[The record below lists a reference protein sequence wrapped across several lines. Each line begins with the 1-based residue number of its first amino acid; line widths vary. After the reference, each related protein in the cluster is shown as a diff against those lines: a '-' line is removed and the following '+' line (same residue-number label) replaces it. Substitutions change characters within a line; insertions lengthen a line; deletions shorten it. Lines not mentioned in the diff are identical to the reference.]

1 MKLSK
6 TLRKFDSAISELFKN
21 DYDLIERKLSERS
34 IAHKLGVYLTKRF
47 KNFHV
52 DCEYNGDIEN
62 KNGFRKNLR
71 LDTEEMK
78 SLAVRKINELETYSV
93 FPDIIIHTR
102 KKNDNNHL
110 VIEVKKKDN
119 NSKEKEFDI
128 LKLQAF
134 TKQYGYRLGIYL
146 ELKTGKDCEV
156 SEVKYFQDGKEVE
169 KTKLKELK

>member
-1 MKLSK
+1 M
-6 TLRKFDSAISELFKN
+6 
-21 DYDLIERKLSERS
+21 
-34 IAHKLGVYLTKRF
+34 
-47 KNFHV
+47 
-52 DCEYNGDIEN
+52 
-62 KNGFRKNLR
+62 R

-128 LKLQAF
+128 LKLQVF

-169 KTKLKELK
+169 KLN